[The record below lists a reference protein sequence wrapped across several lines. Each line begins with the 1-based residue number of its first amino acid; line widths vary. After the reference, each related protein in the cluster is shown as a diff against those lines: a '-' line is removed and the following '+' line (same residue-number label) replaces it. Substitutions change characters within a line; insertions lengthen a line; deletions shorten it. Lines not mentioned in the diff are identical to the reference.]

1 MTASNYSSLANSNL
15 FTLALLNHTFY
26 ILYSRQI
33 IGYGQSGFDP
43 RPLSYRYTVLVL
55 VSVIDG
61 SIDRIKHRRYDTD
74 RSEQYNHR
82 V

>member
-1 MTASNYSSLANSNL
+1 M
-15 FTLALLNHTFY
+15 FTLALLNHRLY
-26 ILYSRQI
+26 ILYSRQN
-33 IGYGQSGFDP
+33 IGAGQSGFDP
-43 RPLSYRYTVLVL
+43 RPLTARYTVLVL

-61 SIDRIKHRRYDTD
+61 SIDRIKHRRYGTD